1 MKRNFSAIT
10 LQKNILLMRE
20 KTVKVTNIS
29 TNDEVTSQSRSL
41 QEFPRRINILKDSFE
56 RNKKDLLKPILS
68 NVSDLSD
75 YETYYNNFKPSK
87 INAKESINFNNDED
101 EIYISKEDFPFNK
114 YQIGIC
120 YRRDIHNL
128 NQVFHTPLFMD
139 DSFKGMELDKKYSL
153 EELGIEPEK

>member
-29 TNDEVTSQSRSL
+29 TNDEMTSQSRSL
-41 QEFPRRINILKDSFE
+41 QEFPRRINILKGSFE

-101 EIYISKEDFPFNK
+101 EISNWKKIEKLPEIQDL
-114 YQIGIC
+114 
-120 YRRDIHNL
+120 RAEL
-128 NQVFHTPLFMD
+128 NQLGDMIN
-139 DSFKGMELDKKYSL
+139 KKYNRKTIL
-153 EELGIEPEK
+153 FEKKENAKKRKY